1 MGLVHIQHQ
10 VASIPAHNVPSVA
23 VQLVL
28 HSVDEIR
35 GTIQTDRLV
44 SAQQQ
49 AQQAI
54 EISKVVHV
62 GVADK
67 GMADTHELPCW

>member
-67 GMADTHELPCW
+67 GMADTHELPCR